1 MVFPSVRDFGAGV
14 VFEALATGAVPV
26 VADFGGPG
34 DIVHPEVG
42 YKVPLTNESDFVAQM
57 EKILTELAHNRD
69 RLERLRRQGMAYVRE
84 CLTWDAKAQATT
96 RILHWAVRQGPKPD
110 LPPPKPLAA
119 GIGSAR

>member
-42 YKVPLTNESDFVAQM
+42 YKVPLTNENDFVAQM
-57 EKILTELAHNRD
+57 EKILTELAHDRD
-69 RLERLRRQGMAYVRE
+69 YRAITKAGNDLCAGTPNLGRE
-84 CLTWDAKAQATT
+84 
-96 RILHWAVRQGPKPD
+96 G
-110 LPPPKPLAA
+110 A
-119 GIGSAR
+119 GHY